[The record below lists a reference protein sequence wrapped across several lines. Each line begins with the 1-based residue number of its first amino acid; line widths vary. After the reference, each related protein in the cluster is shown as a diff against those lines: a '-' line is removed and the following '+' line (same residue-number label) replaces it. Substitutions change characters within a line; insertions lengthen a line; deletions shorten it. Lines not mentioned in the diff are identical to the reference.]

1 MTPSH
6 TQGPAAE
13 RNRASAARSGPPDS
27 TARAVILTVNG
38 DRRTVADGATIADL
52 LRELDLDPRMIV
64 VEHNGEILRRDAW
77 MVFGK
82 FGESRCPQGHPCE
95 AENGT
100 RIE

>member
-64 VEHNGEILRRDAW
+64 VEHNGEILRRDASAPSPALRAGDI
-77 MVFGK
+77 VELVHFVG
-82 FGESRCPQGHPCE
+82 GG
-95 AENGT
+95 
-100 RIE
+100 

>member
-27 TARAVILTVNG
+27 AARAVVLTVNG

-64 VEHNGEILRRDAW
+64 VEHNGEILRRDGSAAPHTLRSGDI
-77 MVFGK
+77 VELVHFVG
-82 FGESRCPQGHPCE
+82 GG
-95 AENGT
+95 
-100 RIE
+100 

>member
-13 RNRASAARSGPPDS
+13 RNRASAARSGLPDS

-38 DRRTVADGATIADL
+38 DRRTVADGATIGDL

-64 VEHNGEILRRDAW
+64 VEHNGEILRRDVSAAPHRLRSGDI
-77 MVFGK
+77 VELVHFVG
-82 FGESRCPQGHPCE
+82 GG
-95 AENGT
+95 
-100 RIE
+100 